1 MKKVVFVFFTVIS
14 LVGLSGCI
22 SESEAEQQR
31 IQDNI
36 NQLNQEKQDLEDA
49 VKYLKDTPDVKRYI
63 VTIQIKQSHM
73 SLDFTEH
80 MKDEANAVEISIP
93 VDRAFYEKV
102 DKGTVIDDSFRT
114 GSFWMKGSIG
124 SWDIKVTDKEIAE

>member
-1 MKKVVFVFFTVIS
+1 MKKLYFVLSVAIS
-14 LVGLSGCI
+14 LAILSGCI
-22 SESEAEQQR
+22 SESKAEQQR

-49 VKYLKDTPDVKRYI
+49 VKYLKDTSDVKRYI

-124 SWDIKVTDKEIAE
+124 SWDIKVIDKEIAE

>member
-1 MKKVVFVFFTVIS
+1 MKKLYFVLSIAIS
-14 LVGLSGCI
+14 LTILSGCV
-22 SESEAEQQR
+22 SETKAEQHR

-36 NQLNQEKQDLEDA
+36 EQLTQEKQDLENA
-49 VKYLKDTPDVKRYI
+49 VKYLKDTSDVKRYI
-63 VTIQIKQSHM
+63 VTIQIKQNHM

-114 GSFWMKGSIG
+114 GSFWMKGSVG

>member
-1 MKKVVFVFFTVIS
+1 MKKVVFVFLAVIS
-14 LVGLSGCI
+14 LVGLSGCV
-22 SESEAEQQR
+22 SETKAEQNR

-36 NQLNQEKQDLEDA
+36 EQLTQEKQDLEDA
-49 VKYLKDTPDVKRYI
+49 VKYLKDTSSVTRYI

-80 MKDEANAVEISIP
+80 MKDEVNAVEISIP

-124 SWDIKVTDKEIAE
+124 SWDIKVIDKEIAE

>member
-1 MKKVVFVFFTVIS
+1 MKKLYFVLSVAIS
-14 LVGLSGCI
+14 LAILSGCI

-49 VKYLKDTPDVKRYI
+49 VKYLKDTSDVKRYI

-80 MKDEANAVEISIP
+80 MKDEVNAVEISIP

-124 SWDIKVTDKEIAE
+124 SWDIKVIDKEIAE